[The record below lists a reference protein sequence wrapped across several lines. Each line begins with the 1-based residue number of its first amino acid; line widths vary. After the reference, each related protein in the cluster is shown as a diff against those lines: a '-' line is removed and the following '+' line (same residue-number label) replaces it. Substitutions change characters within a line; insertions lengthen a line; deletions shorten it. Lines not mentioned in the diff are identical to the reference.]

1 MSKKKMIEVYVKLL
15 HEYEAVRVA
24 LINETAI
31 NYNVELQKLENEIS
45 QWKCRWIRALNEV
58 EL

>member
-1 MSKKKMIEVYVKLL
+1 MNRKRISEIYVKLL
-15 HEYEAVRVA
+15 HEYEASRVA

-45 QWKCRWIRALNEV
+45 QWKCQWVLALNEV
-58 EL
+58 E